1 VTGNISSL
9 DFARGFTR
17 VEDARVVDSADDI
30 EWDAGGEFLVVGYGG
45 AGVAAALQAAELGL
59 DVLALDRFEG
69 GGSTAMNGGIYYA
82 GGGTSIQKAAGVED
96 SPEAMFEYLS
106 KEVQGVVSDATLKRF
121 CDTSAE
127 TLDWLMGHGVAFDS
141 TYYPKKT
148 SYPARGIYLYHPDN
162 SLLPA
167 YRGTHPPAARGH
179 KSHLD
184 LGNAAQG
191 FGKALFEP
199 LRDAAARAGVKVMR
213 LTEARQLIVD
223 KSGRVIGVRAI
234 TVATDHPRYEAL
246 IKAQRAAA
254 KWQLMLPPLMPGSG
268 ITLAIGNRFARQ
280 AAKIEEEAARPI
292 FIRARRGVCLASGG
306 FVQNPG
312 MIEHFAP
319 RHAKVMPLGSLGDD
333 GSGILLGASAGG
345 ALDRMDTISGWR
357 FLNPPSAW
365 SEGMLVNAK
374 GARYVNESSYGA
386 TVGDA
391 MMKPGNDGIAWLI
404 MDDALWAKARHQL
417 KHDKMLPFQ
426 RDPAK
431 LTMMIKAKKA
441 ATIEALGDKMGF
453 DGAVFAATVDRYRR
467 AAAGATPDDFEKGA
481 GDMGAMATGPY
492 HAVNLSVDSPFFPLP
507 SITMGGL
514 KVDEATGQ
522 VLREDGS
529 TVPGLHAAG
538 RTAIG
543 ICSNLYMS
551 GLSAADCIFSG
562 RRAAAHVAETAPSKK
577 AVA

>member
-1 VTGNISSL
+1 MTATTNSL

-17 VEDARVVDSADDI
+17 VEDAHVVASADEI
-30 EWDAGGEFLVVGYGG
+30 QWDAGGDFVVIGYGG
-45 AGVAAALQAAELGL
+45 AGVAAALQGAELGL
-59 DVLALDRFEG
+59 DVLALERFEG
-69 GGSTAMNGGIYYA
+69 GGSTAMNGGIFYA

-106 KEVQGVVSDATLKRF
+106 KEVQGVVSDQTLKRF
-121 CDTSAE
+121 CDTSVE
-127 TLDWLMGHGVAFDS
+127 TLDWLMARGVAFDP

-167 YRGTHPPAARGH
+167 YRGEHPPAARGH

-199 LRDAAARAGVKVMR
+199 LRDAAARAGVKVMQ
-213 LTEARQLIVD
+213 LTEARRLVLD
-223 KSGRVIGVRAI
+223 RAGRVIGVRAI
-234 TVATDHPRYEAL
+234 TVSTGHPRYAEL

-268 ITLAIGNRFARQ
+268 ITLAIGNRYARK
-280 AAKIEEEAARPI
+280 AARIEEEAARPVY
-292 FIRARRGVCLASGG
+292 IRARKAVCLASGG

-312 MIEHFAP
+312 MMRHFAP
-319 RHAKVMPLGSLGDD
+319 LHAKVMPLGSLGDD
-333 GSGILLGASAGG
+333 GSGILLGISAGG
-345 ALDRMDTISGWR
+345 AVDRMDTISGWR

-386 TVGDA
+386 TIGDA
-391 MMKPGNDGIAWLI
+391 MMQPGNDGVAWLI
-404 MDDALWAKARHQL
+404 LDETLWRKAKDQL
-417 KHDKMLPFQ
+417 KHEKMLPFQ
-426 RDPAK
+426 RDPAR
-431 LTMMIKAKKA
+431 LTMMMKSKKA
-441 ATIEALGDKMGF
+441 PTIEALGAMLGF
-453 DGAVFAATVDRYRR
+453 DLLVLAETTFHYRD
-467 AAAGATPDDFEKGA
+467 AAAGQEADNFAKAPE
-481 GDMGAMATGPY
+481 DMGAMVNGPF
-492 HAVNLSVDSPFFPLP
+492 HAIDLSVDSPFFPLP

-514 KVDEATGQ
+514 KVDENTGR
-522 VLREDGS
+522 VLRGDGS
-529 TVPGLHAAG
+529 VVPGLYAAG

-562 RRAAAHVAETAPSKK
+562 RRAAADVVKPASKK
-577 AVA
+577 VVA